1 MINTNPQTQQ
11 NPEQQSAISPEP
23 QTNVI
28 ETTVTPLTQINPTTL
43 VQYGG
48 ITTAVIL
55 AIALLILALAE
66 YNKVFLPVMIHHSQD
81 KSKSL

>member
-1 MINTNPQTQQ
+1 MINTNPQTQP
-11 NPEQQSAISPEP
+11 NLEP
-23 QTNVI
+23 QSPIPPKPQANAI
-28 ETTVTPLTQINPTTL
+28 ETVTSTPLTQINPTTL

-66 YNKVFLPVMIHHSQD
+66 YNKVFFPPRR
-81 KSKSL
+81 

>member
-1 MINTNPQTQQ
+1 MVISITEVNTMINPNPQTQP
-11 NPEQQSAISPEP
+11 NLEP
-23 QTNVI
+23 QTNTI
-28 ETTVTPLTQINPTTL
+28 ETFTPTPLTQINPTTL

-66 YNKVFLPVMIHHSQD
+66 YNKVFFPPRR
-81 KSKSL
+81 